1 MPAGISVKTMK
12 TSAAVGDRSSAWL
25 NPGIRLSHFVTL
37 LYGGLVSIAL
47 IVFVNIGQPYILL
60 ENLGIEKAE
69 GTLTG
74 SLAVAAELTALLIVG
89 YFGVLADRV
98 GRKPL
103 IAISALIM
111 AVGYVLMPLVGTI
124 FALFAVRIF
133 LAVGTTGETSMITT
147 IIHDYA
153 AEKAR
158 GKMLALCGVL
168 MGIGAVLMNA
178 IVGNLPARFIAV
190 GYDAITAG
198 RFMHWIVAAISLVS
212 AAVFF
217 IGFKSGTPV
226 AKEQRLPQWE
236 LIKRG
241 LVEAKRPRVAL
252 AFVASFVSRSDLVI
266 LGTFIVLW
274 GTVVGRDQ
282 GMDTAAAVALGVR
295 LFVITQMAGLLCSPV
310 LGFVTDRIN
319 RVSGLSIGSLLGAV
333 GYTSMGFVT
342 DPADPAFLPLFI
354 LLGIGQTACN
364 LSAQAL
370 VGQEAPQETRG
381 VIIGGFGICGTLG
394 IIFSTW
400 VGGIIFDLWQPS
412 APFVFVGIL
421 TWLVFFYALIIRQVA
436 PGPKEFS

>member
-1 MPAGISVKTMK
+1 MN
-12 TSAAVGDRSSAWL
+12 TSAPASAPTSGWL
-25 NPGIRLSHFVTL
+25 SPGIRLPHFVTL

-47 IVFVNIGQPYILL
+47 IVFVNIGQPYVLL
-60 ENLGIEKAE
+60 ENLGIENAE

-74 SLAVAAELTALLIVG
+74 SLAVAAEITALLLVG
-89 YFGVLADRV
+89 YFGVLADRL
-98 GRKPL
+98 GRRPL
-103 IAISALIM
+103 IAFSALIM
-111 AVGYVLMPLVGTI
+111 AVGYTLMPLVGTV
-124 FALFAVRIF
+124 FALFVIRIF
-133 LAVGTTGETSMITT
+133 LAVGTTGETAMIST

-178 IVGNLPARFIAV
+178 VVGNLPERFIAA

-198 RFMHWIVAAISLVS
+198 RFMHWVVAAICLVS
-212 AAVFF
+212 AVVFA
-217 IGFKSGTPV
+217 IGFKGGTPV
-226 AKEQRLPQWE
+226 EKEERLSQWE

-241 LVEAKRPRVAL
+241 LIEARRPRVAL
-252 AFVASFVSRSDLVI
+252 AYVASFVSRSDLVI

-274 GTVVGRDQ
+274 GTVAGREQ
-282 GMDTAAAVALGVR
+282 GMDTATAVSLGVKI
-295 LFVITQMAGLLCSPV
+295 FVVTQMAGLLCSPV

-319 RVSGLSIGSLLGAV
+319 RVSGLAIGSLLGAV
-333 GYTSMGFVT
+333 GYTSMWFVT
-342 DPADPAFLPLFI
+342 DPGDPAMLPLFI

-370 VGQEAPQETRG
+370 IGQEAPKETRG
-381 VIIGGFGICGTLG
+381 VIIGGFGFCGTLG

-400 VGGIIFDLWQPS
+400 IGGIIFDLLRPA

-421 TWLVFFYALIIRQVA
+421 TWLVFFYALVIRRLA
-436 PGPKEFS
+436 PGHANELRGQSP

>member
-1 MPAGISVKTMK
+1 MPAAISSITMK
-12 TSAAVGDRSSAWL
+12 TSASIGDPAFRWL
-25 NPGIRLSHFVTL
+25 NPGIGVSHFVTL
-37 LYGGLVSIAL
+37 LYGGFVSIAL
-47 IVFVNIGQPYILL
+47 IVFVNIGQPYVLL

-74 SLAVAAELTALLIVG
+74 ALAVAAELTALLTVG

-111 AVGYVLMPLVGTI
+111 ALGYALLPLVGTI
-124 FALFAVRIF
+124 FALFLIRIV

-158 GKMLALCGVL
+158 GKMLATCGIL
-168 MGIGAVLMNA
+168 MGIGTVLMTA
-178 IVGNLPARFIAV
+178 IVGNLPARFIAA

-198 RFMHWIVAAISLVS
+198 QFMHWIVAAISLIS
-212 AAVFF
+212 AGVFF
-217 IGFKSGTPV
+217 VGFKGGTPV

-241 LVEAKRPRVAL
+241 LAEARRPRVAL
-252 AFVASFVSRSDLVI
+252 AYVASFVSRSDLVI

-274 GTVVGRDQ
+274 GTVAGREQ

-295 LFVITQMAGLLCSPV
+295 IFVITQMAGLLCSPV
-310 LGFVTDRIN
+310 LGFITDRIN
-319 RVSGLSIGSLLGAV
+319 RVSGLAIGSLLGAV
-333 GYTSMGFVT
+333 GYTSMWFVT
-342 DPADPAFLPLFI
+342 DPGDPVFLPLFI
-354 LLGIGQTACN
+354 LLGIGQTGCN

-370 VGQEAPQETRG
+370 VGQEAPKETRG

-400 VGGIIFDLWQPS
+400 IGGIIFDLWRPA
-412 APFVFVGIL
+412 APFVFVGLL
-421 TWLVFFYALIIRQVA
+421 TWIVFFYSLVIRRIA
-436 PGPKEFS
+436 PGNKN

>member
-1 MPAGISVKTMK
+1 
-12 TSAAVGDRSSAWL
+12 
-25 NPGIRLSHFVTL
+25 
-37 LYGGLVSIAL
+37 
-47 IVFVNIGQPYILL
+47 
-60 ENLGIEKAE
+60 
-69 GTLTG
+69 
-74 SLAVAAELTALLIVG
+74 
-89 YFGVLADRV
+89 
-98 GRKPL
+98 
-103 IAISALIM
+103 
-111 AVGYVLMPLVGTI
+111 
-124 FALFAVRIF
+124 
-133 LAVGTTGETSMITT
+133 MITT

-168 MGIGAVLMNA
+168 MGIGAVLMNG
-178 IVGNLPARFIAV
+178 IVGNLPARFIAA

-198 RFMHWIVAAISLVS
+198 RFMHWIVAAISLIS
-212 AAVFF
+212 AGVFF
-217 IGFKSGTPV
+217 FGFKSGTPV

-241 LVEAKRPRVAL
+241 LIEAKRPRVAL

-274 GTVVGRDQ
+274 GTVAGRDQ

-319 RVSGLSIGSLLGAV
+319 RVTGLAIGSLLGAV
-333 GYTSMGFVT
+333 GYTSMVFVS
-342 DPADPAFLPLFI
+342 DPGDPAFVPLFI

-370 VGQEAPQETRG
+370 VGQEAPKETRG

-400 VGGIIFDLWQPS
+400 IGGIIFDLWRPS

-421 TWLVFFYALIIRQVA
+421 TWMVFFYALIVRRVA
-436 PGPKEFS
+436 PGHKELL